1 MADMPLSRRI
11 RIARG
16 ARWASAPGALRAR
29 WAHRGRPAVTVAAAL
44 SAAAAIALAGCTSGS
59 PGAASSPGTG
69 GSAAIPANG
78 STTSA
83 PLRWSS
89 CTLTGVQG
97 VPMKCAN
104 LQVPL
109 NYADPGGRKITLA
122 LSEVAAT
129 APAGQQQGDLLV
141 NPGGPGASG
150 RSLAAA
156 VAQGLDPN
164 VAADYN
170 IIGFDPRGVGAS
182 VPALT
187 CEPNFFS
194 GVRPNYI
201 PANAAAEHVLINR
214 AKAYAAGCEQRF
226 GWLLPYM
233 TTADVA
239 RDLDSIR
246 VALRQ
251 QKINYY
257 AFSYGTYLGQV
268 YATMFPSRVRRMVL
282 DSTVDPQGVWYQDN
296 IDQDYA
302 FQSRMQAFF
311 AWVAQYDSSYHLG
324 STAAQVQQA
333 WYKARS
339 QLAAHP
345 ISGPSGPLI
354 GADELDDTFLL
365 GGYDNTLWPGLAQ
378 ALSAYL
384 VQNSTGAMISQ
395 YEQNGVQNENEFAVY
410 NAVQCSDVN
419 WPRNWAKW
427 DSDTENVYKTAPY
440 QAWDNAW
447 YNAACAFWPVKG
459 PAQPMKIGA
468 SGLPG
473 ILMLQ
478 GTLDAATP
486 YAGAQDAHRD
496 LPTARMVVVQGGG
509 NHGQSLE
516 SPPDNCV
523 QGYLNDYLA
532 NGALPGQSGL
542 VNATCAPV
550 PDPTPAG

>member
-11 RIARG
+11 RTAPRARC
-16 ARWASAPGALRAR
+16 APRALKAR
-29 WAHRGRPAVTVAAAL
+29 WAHRGRPAVTVTAAL

-69 GSAAIPANG
+69 GSAAGPAGG
-78 STTSA
+78 STTST

-89 CTLTGVQG
+89 CTLSGVQG
-97 VPMKCAN
+97 VPMECAN

-129 APAGQQQGDLLV
+129 APASQQQGDLLV

-182 VPALT
+182 VPALH

-201 PANAAAEHVLINR
+201 PASAAAEQVLINR

-282 DSTVDPQGVWYQDN
+282 DSTVEPQGVWYQDN

-302 FQSRMQAFF
+302 FEGRMQAFF
-311 AWVAQYDSSYHLG
+311 GWVAEYDSSYHLG

-333 WYKARS
+333 WYTARNR
-339 QLAAHP
+339 LAAHP
-345 ISGPSGPLI
+345 INGPDGPLI

-384 VQNSTGAMISQ
+384 VQNSASAMISQ

-427 DSDTENVYKTAPY
+427 NSDTENVYKTAPY

-486 YAGAQDAHRD
+486 YAGAQDAHQD
-496 LPTARMVVVQGGG
+496 LPTARMVVVEGGG

-523 QGYLNDYLA
+523 QGYLNNYLA
-532 NGALPGQSGL
+532 NGALPEQPGL